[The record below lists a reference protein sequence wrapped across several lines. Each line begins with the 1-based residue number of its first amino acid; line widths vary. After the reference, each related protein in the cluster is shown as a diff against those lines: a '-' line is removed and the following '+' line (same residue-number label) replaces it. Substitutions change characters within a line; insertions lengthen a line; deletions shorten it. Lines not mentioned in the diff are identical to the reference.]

1 MIDKSYFSTA
11 SKQKKQRC
19 REPKDWL
26 VPANPKYY
34 DIVHAFD
41 KQKIIDWKQGTGII
55 KNDIVYMYVT
65 SPISAILYK
74 CKVIEIDIPFDYKT
88 KKLTISKLMKI
99 KLLKRYK
106 EDEFT
111 FEKLKNE
118 YGIFAIR
125 GPRSVPNSLRYK
137 LNNGDDK

>member
-1 MIDKSYFSTA
+1 
-11 SKQKKQRC
+11 
-19 REPKDWL
+19 
-26 VPANPKYY
+26 
-34 DIVHAFD
+34 
-41 KQKIIDWKQGTGII
+41 
-55 KNDIVYMYVT
+55 MYVT

-74 CKVIEIDIPFDYKT
+74 CKVIEIDVPFDYKT